1 MEDGAAQLTPGG
13 VRAIAGGALPAEI
26 QPVLQMLQVRQVPS
40 TKSDGA
46 SPNSSE
52 RYRVM
57 LSDGVDSHQAILSTT
72 INPLVRD
79 GALRAGTI
87 VHLNEFICNT
97 IHDKRIIIVLELE
110 ILQTECAIIGSPQN
124 YVLQNVEKVQ
134 DPNLSAI
141 AAQRNSGTYST
152 GPGMLGSS
160 VVPRA
165 EQASNNLS
173 YGVPYNGAQGFGR
186 TVEPDVNN
194 GQTVVPDHNNMFMGG
209 SYGTVSAQNTVNAS
223 MMEPRSHHPSL
234 RSYHNQQFVVNGTGE
249 ALTTPGNTY
258 QHPEQP
264 SCQQPPP
271 GYINRAPVA
280 RNESTSHVVPINSLN
295 PYQRP
300 RWTIKA
306 RVTAKTAVKHWNK
319 ANSAG
324 KVFSFDLLDGEGGEI
339 RAVCFKEAVDRF
351 YDLIEVDNVYFISG
365 GSVRHAKKQYNTL
378 NNDYEITLDAST
390 SSVEICSSDD
400 YSIPRVQYNF
410 RRISEIENMDNQT
423 LVDLLGVVTSVGPSV
438 MITRKSGTEAQKR
451 TLQLRDMS
459 GRSVEVTFWDNF
471 CHSEGQQLQ
480 LQCDSGLNPILALV
494 GARISDFNGR
504 SVNTTSST
512 QLKIDPDFPDAEK
525 LKRWYITEGKNAACV
540 SLSREQFNSVQAVR
554 KTIAQIRDESLGRD
568 KTDWITVKAVISHV
582 YTDSF
587 CYPACPLIFNEKPCN
602 KKVIDSGDGMW
613 LCERCDKSFGNC
625 EYRYAV
631 KFDIQ
636 DHTGTIYYVTAFQE
650 PGEQIFGCTAQELH
664 TVMNSDDDTRFTEII
679 KWARWHLNLF
689 KLNIREESFNDE
701 LRVQC
706 KIVNAE
712 KLDPSKESR
721 VLCEAIDNLLQ
732 DRSGP
737 RPGDQGNIAANTGF
751 SNSPGGH
758 NAFTTSSAY
767 GMNMGGV
774 NQFGHQG
781 SIVGGMSAS
790 CTGMDRQ
797 QQPGGGG
804 FIGNN
809 YGSTGSN
816 VKSDLC
822 FKCNKP
828 GHYSRNCPEKATAPQ
843 QQAYGNS
850 RPGSCFKC
858 NQPGHWA
865 GDCPGR

>member
-1 MEDGAAQLTPGG
+1 MEGGAAQLTPGG
-13 VRAIAGGALPAEI
+13 VRAIAGGVLPAEI
-26 QPVLQMLQVRQVPS
+26 QPVLQMLQVRQVSP
-40 TKSDGA
+40 KSDGA
-46 SPNSSE
+46 SPNPSE
-52 RYRVM
+52 RYLVM
-57 LSDGVDSHQAILSTT
+57 LSDGVDSHQGILSTT

-79 GALRAGTI
+79 GALRVGTI
-87 VHLNEFICNT
+87 VHLNEFVCDT

-110 ILQTECAIIGSPQN
+110 ILQTECAIIGSPKN
-124 YVLQNVEKVQ
+124 YVVQNVEKVQ
-134 DPNLSAI
+134 EPNLSAI
-141 AAQRNSGTYST
+141 AAQRNSGINST
-152 GPGMLGSS
+152 GPGMPGSS
-160 VVPRA
+160 VAPRA
-165 EQASNNLS
+165 EKTS
-173 YGVPYNGAQGFGR
+173 NGAQGFGL
-186 TVEPDVNN
+186 TVEPDLNN
-194 GQTVVPDHNNMFMGG
+194 GWTVVPDHNNMFTGG

-223 MMEPRSHHPSL
+223 MMEPRSHQPSL
-234 RSYHNQQFVVNGTGE
+234 RSYHNQQFAVNGTGE
-249 ALTTPGNTY
+249 ALTTPGNIY
-258 QHPEQP
+258 RHPVQP

-280 RNESTSHVVPINSLN
+280 RNESTSRVVPINSLN
-295 PYQRP
+295 PYQHP

-319 ANSAG
+319 PNSTG

-339 RAVCFKEAVDRF
+339 RAVCFKEAVDKF
-351 YDLIEVDNVYFISG
+351 YDLIEVDKVYFISR
-365 GSVRHAKKQYNTL
+365 GSVGHAKKQYNTL
-378 NNDYEITLDAST
+378 NNDNEITLDAST

-400 YSIPRVQYNF
+400 YNIPRVQYNF
-410 RRISEIENMDNQT
+410 RQISEIENMDNQT
-423 LVDLLGVVTSVGPSV
+423 VVDLLGVVTSVGPSV

-459 GRSVEVTFWDNF
+459 GRSVEVTLWDNF
-471 CHSEGQQLQ
+471 CHSEGHQLQ

-494 GARISDFNGR
+494 GARVSDFSGR
-504 SVNTTSST
+504 SVNTASST
-512 QLKIDPDFPDAEK
+512 QLKIDPDFADAEK
-525 LKRWYITEGKNAACV
+525 LKRWYINEGKNTAYV

-554 KTIAQIRDESLGRD
+554 KTIAQIGNENLGRN
-568 KTDWITVKAVISHV
+568 KTDWITVKAAISHV
-582 YTDSF
+582 YADRF

-602 KKVIDSGDGMW
+602 KKVIDNGDGMW
-613 LCERCDKSFGNC
+613 LCEKCDKSFGNC
-625 EYRYAV
+625 EYIYAV
-631 KFDIQ
+631 KFHIQ
-636 DHTGTIYYVTAFQE
+636 DHTGTTYVTAFQE
-650 PGEQIFGCTAQELH
+650 AGEQVFGCTAQELH
-664 TVMNSDDDTRFTEII
+664 TVRNSDDDARFTEII
-679 KWARWHLNLF
+679 EGARWHLNLF
-689 KLNIREESFNDE
+689 KLSIREESFNDE
-701 LRVQC
+701 SRVQC

-712 KLDPSKESR
+712 RLDPSKESR
-721 VLCEAIDNLLQ
+721 MLFEAIDNLLQ

-758 NAFTTSSAY
+758 SAFTSSSAY

-774 NQFGHQG
+774 NQFGQQG
-781 SIVGGMSAS
+781 NIVGGMSAP

-809 YGSTGSN
+809 YGSAGSN
-816 VKSDLC
+816 VRSDLC